1 MVAETRAKPAWRPMP
16 IVFNEDDHFDFDQ
29 PRNNFTAAVRAG
41 ASWGYFDYRFK
52 GEGLAEGYQSIP
64 VDWGLSSERKRGFFR
79 LLQTIT
85 GGP

>member
-1 MVAETRAKPAWRPMP
+1 
-16 IVFNEDDHFDFDQ
+16 
-29 PRNNFTAAVRAG
+29 
-41 ASWGYFDYRFK
+41 
-52 GEGLAEGYQSIP
+52 LAEGYQSIP